1 MNKENKLNFN
11 SEPLL
16 FEINNIIQNGVN
28 NLLSDFITNY
38 KLYEETHNCIM
49 NLPSVKREI
58 SKSIETYKN
67 DEIFDEFPDLINI
80 YSDDENEKPHC
91 DSYTRIPVEDDLDEE
106 LNDTISVSYTHL
118 TLPTN
123 REV

>member
-11 SEPLL
+11 TEPLL
-16 FEINNIIQNGVN
+16 NELNNIIQNGVN

-58 SKSIETYKN
+58 NKNIETYKI
-67 DEIFDEFPDLINI
+67 DENYDDLPDLISI
-80 YSDDENEKPHC
+80 SSDDEIEKKIKDYCNNYGTGLEGGFCGDYMNSQNELTS
-91 DSYTRIPVEDDLDEE
+91 DSE
-106 LNDTISVSYTHL
+106 
-118 TLPTN
+118 
-123 REV
+123 